1 MTEVYG
7 KITVN
12 APYSVAM
19 DAIVRR
25 LRAKKNRISLVV
37 PFRKLG
43 IGTNLGVERDVI
55 VAFVPVHG
63 LKGARQLH
71 DELEFTWEPEG
82 GGPFP
87 AFTGSLKMH
96 PDGSRT
102 ELVLSGEYEPPGG
115 KLGEAF
121 DAVIGKR
128 IAEATAQTLLEQLQ
142 QDLESDFAA
151 IKATI
156 EDTKHSR

>member
-7 KITVN
+7 KVTVK

-25 LRAKKNRISLVV
+25 LRAKKSRISIVV

-43 IGTNLGVERDVI
+43 INTNLGVERDVD
-55 VAFVPVHG
+55 VSFVTLRGH
-63 LKGARQLH
+63 KGERQLH
-71 DELEFTWEPEG
+71 DELQLNWEPSG

-87 AFTGSLKMH
+87 VFNGRLKMQ
-96 PDGSRT
+96 PLSADT
-102 ELVLSGEYEPPGG
+102 ELILSGDYEPPGG
-115 KLGEAF
+115 MLGEAF

-128 IAEATAQTLLEQLQ
+128 IAEATAQTLLEQLKE
-142 QDLESDFAA
+142 DLEDDFAA
-151 IKATI
+151 MKAAI
-156 EDTKHSR
+156 EETPPR

>member
-1 MTEVYG
+1 MTEVFG
-7 KITVN
+7 NLTVN

-25 LRAKKNRISLVV
+25 LKVQKNKISLLV

-43 IGTNLGVERDVI
+43 IGTNLGVERTVI
-55 VAFVPVHG
+55 VAFVPLHG
-63 LKGARQLH
+63 SKGTQRLH
-71 DELEFTWEPEG
+71 DELEFTWEPDG

-87 AFTGSLKMH
+87 VFCGSLKMH
-96 PDGSRT
+96 PNGSRT
-102 ELVLSGEYEPPGG
+102 ELVLSGEYQPPGG

-121 DAVIGKR
+121 DVVIGKR
-128 IAEATAQTLLEQLQ
+128 IAQATAQTLLEQLQ
-142 QDLESDFAA
+142 QDLETDFAA

-156 EDTKHSR
+156 EDTTRE

>member
-1 MTEVYG
+1 MTEVFG

-25 LRAKKNRISLVV
+25 LRTSKNTLALVV

-43 IGTNLGVERDVI
+43 IGTNLGVERDVM
-55 VAFVPVHG
+55 VAFVPMRG
-63 LKGARQLH
+63 AKGAQQLH
-71 DELEFTWEPEG
+71 DEVEFTWEPTG

-87 AFTGSLKMH
+87 TFCGTLRMH
-96 PDGSRT
+96 PEGSRT
-102 ELVLSGEYEPPGG
+102 ELVLSGEYQPPGG
-115 KLGEAF
+115 KLGDAF

-128 IAEATAQTLLEQLQ
+128 VAEATAQTLLERLKD
-142 QDLESDFAA
+142 DLESDFAA

-156 EDTKHSR
+156 EETQHTE

>member
-1 MTEVYG
+1 MTEVFG
-7 KITVN
+7 KITVD

-19 DAIVRR
+19 DAILRR
-25 LRAKKNRISLVV
+25 LRTRKNTLALVV

-43 IGTNLGVERDVI
+43 VGTNLGVERDVI
-55 VAFVPVHG
+55 VAFVPMRG
-63 LKGARQLH
+63 AKGAQQLH
-71 DELEFTWEPEG
+71 DEIEFTWEPAG

-87 AFTGSLKMH
+87 AFCGSLRMH
-96 PDGSRT
+96 PEGSRT
-102 ELVLSGEYEPPGG
+102 ELVLSGEYQPPGG

-128 IAEATAQTLLEQLQ
+128 VAEATAQTLLERLKD
-142 QDLESDFAA
+142 DLESDFAA

-156 EDTKHSR
+156 EETQHTE